1 MLDKTQLKIG
11 IVGASGRGSMAKHWH
26 DPQGRSIVT
35 AGMDVSDEALEFFK
49 KNVNSEA
56 FVAKDIDVIAKE

>member
-11 IVGASGRGSMAKHWH
+11 IVGVSGRGDMAKHWH
-26 DPQGRSIVT
+26 DPEGRSIVT
-35 AGMDVSDEALEFFK
+35 AGMDVSDEALDNFK
-49 KNVNSEA
+49 KKVNSEA